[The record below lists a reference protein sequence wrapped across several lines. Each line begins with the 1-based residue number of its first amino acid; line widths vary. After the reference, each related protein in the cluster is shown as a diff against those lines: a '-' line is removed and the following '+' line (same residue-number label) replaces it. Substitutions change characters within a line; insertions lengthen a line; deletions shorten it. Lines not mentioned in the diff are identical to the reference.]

1 MAKQR
6 FKISVIL
13 CWVLVGLIFVMNVIQ
28 GILISSF
35 TKKSTAESYAM
46 DCTQITN
53 AYSLAITT
61 KISEYKNQLN
71 YYMKM
76 ETTNSWK

>member
-1 MAKQR
+1 MAKKR

-35 TKKSTAESYAM
+35 TK
-46 DCTQITN
+46 
-53 AYSLAITT
+53 
-61 KISEYKNQLN
+61 
-71 YYMKM
+71 
-76 ETTNSWK
+76 